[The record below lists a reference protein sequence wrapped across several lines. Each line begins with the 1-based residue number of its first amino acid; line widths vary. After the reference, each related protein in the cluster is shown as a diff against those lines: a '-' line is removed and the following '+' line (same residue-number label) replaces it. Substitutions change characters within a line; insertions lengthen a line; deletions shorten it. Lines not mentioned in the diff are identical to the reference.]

1 MLCVGDVMLDRFVYG
16 VVNRISPEAPVPVL
30 RQTRMASMP
39 GGAANVAR
47 NLASLGLQAIIIGA
61 VGTDEA
67 GIELNELLEHSP
79 GISAHLVPLKE
90 RPTTLKTRLVAGGQQ
105 LLRLDAEEVGALARP
120 ASTRSSAPSKTLC
133 RPFRPYWSLIMP
145 KAF

>member
-1 MLCVGDVMLDRFVYG
+1 MDKARGQRVLCVGDVMLDRFVYG

-30 RQTRMASMP
+30 RQTRTASMP

-67 GIELNELLEHSP
+67 GIEAALAEIGRITYDDLWY
-79 GISAHLVPLKE
+79 VPMHHEVRFHGVSDRVSFVPPLHAGV
-90 RPTTLKTRLVAGGQQ
+90 RLTDI
-105 LLRLDAEEVGALARP
+105 RLD
-120 ASTRSSAPSKTLC
+120 
-133 RPFRPYWSLIMP
+133 
-145 KAF
+145 

>member
-16 VVNRISPEAPVPVL
+16 VVSRISPEAPVPVL

-79 GISAHLVPLKE
+79 GISAHLVPLK
-90 RPTTLKTRLVAGGQQ
+90 
-105 LLRLDAEEVGALARP
+105 
-120 ASTRSSAPSKTLC
+120 
-133 RPFRPYWSLIMP
+133 
-145 KAF
+145 